1 LKTYYSDG
9 GQRELQGLSREITPE
24 PLMKFNLGPG
34 NNFILKNSNIV
45 ITQNTINKGGSNIA

>member
-1 LKTYYSDG
+1 MKTYYSDG
-9 GQRELQGLSREITPE
+9 AHKDLHGLSRELTPE

-45 ITQNTINKGGSNIA
+45 ITQNTINKGGLQVP